1 MWQEVKTTQFK
12 AKHLCIHE
20 QNKTKQKSLS
30 PLYDLSRLTI
40 GNYVL
45 PAHVQNDNADVFFYV
60 FILQQTCHCHRQV
73 KIP

>member
-1 MWQEVKTTQFK
+1 M
-12 AKHLCIHE
+12 
-20 QNKTKQKSLS
+20 NKTKQKSLS